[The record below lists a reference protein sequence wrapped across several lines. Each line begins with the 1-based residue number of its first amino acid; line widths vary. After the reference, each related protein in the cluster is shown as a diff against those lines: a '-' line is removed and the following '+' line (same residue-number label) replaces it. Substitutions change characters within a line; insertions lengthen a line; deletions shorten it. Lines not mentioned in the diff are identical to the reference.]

1 MFRGSRDGFS
11 AAKFHELC
19 DNKGPLLV
27 LFLTSKDI
35 LCGGFS
41 SIGWKNY
48 GGHTVD
54 PKCFIFSLK
63 TGKVYHRLNDTYNLY
78 FSSDVGP
85 FFGYFGINSNNN
97 FVSYVNC
104 DPFKIPVNSSGTHEI
119 TEEAENG
126 NYEYKD
132 YEVF

>member
-1 MFRGSRDGFS
+1 M
-11 AAKFHELC
+11 C

-27 LFLTSKDI
+27 FFLTRKDI

-41 SIGWKNY
+41 SITWKNA
-48 GGHTVD
+48 GGYTVD

-63 TGKVYHRLNDTYNLY
+63 TGKVYHRLNDNNNLY
-78 FSSDVGP
+78 FNSGFGP
-85 FFGYFGINSNNN
+85 FFGYHCLGIYSNNKLY
-97 FVSYVNC
+97 SHVNN

-119 TEEAENG
+119 TEEAVDG
-126 NYEYKD
+126 GHDCKD